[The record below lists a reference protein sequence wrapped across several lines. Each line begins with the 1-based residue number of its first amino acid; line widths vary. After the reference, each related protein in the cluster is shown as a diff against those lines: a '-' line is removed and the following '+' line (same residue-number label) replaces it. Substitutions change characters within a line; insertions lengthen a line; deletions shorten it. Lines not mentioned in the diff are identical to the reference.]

1 MNSERDDRPE
11 DRRTARYQRILVA
24 TDGSE
29 CSVRAAAHALYL
41 AESLGARL
49 FTLHSVNV
57 QRAFHMGIHFGEAV
71 TDLRRFGQNAIDT
84 VREMAEERSLE
95 FEEILVDGVLHRS
108 IIRVSDEIG
117 ADLIVLGSTGM
128 TSLERA
134 LIGSE
139 SQKVLLHSKRPVLL
153 VHES

>member
-11 DRRTARYQRILVA
+11 DRRTARYERILVA

-29 CSVRAAAHALYL
+29 CSARAVTHAVYL
-41 AESLGARL
+41 AEVLGARL
-49 FTLHSVNV
+49 YALYSVNV
-57 QRAFHMGIHFGEAV
+57 HRAFHAGIHFGEAV
-71 TDLRRFGQNAIDT
+71 AELSRFGQDAIDA
-84 VREMAEERSLE
+84 VREMAEMRGLE
-95 FEEILVDGVLHRS
+95 CEEILVEGVPHKS
-108 IIRVSDEIG
+108 ILRASDEIG

-139 SQKVLLHSKRPVLL
+139 SQKVLLYSERPVLL
-153 VHES
+153 VHEP